1 MNEMEPKENEAAK
14 AENFKAGFVAIV
26 GKPNVGKSTLMNA
39 LVGEK
44 LSIVSNKASTTR
56 DRIFGILSGEHF
68 QLIYSDTPGLIKPA
82 YELQEAMMKAV
93 NRALEDADM
102 VLAVTDCLKEGVDEE
117 LWSILKKISIPY
129 ILVINKIDK
138 SNPESIQAKIE
149 AWKTAIPDVTLL
161 AVSALEGF
169 NLEGIMNFLLEKA
182 PVHPPY
188 YPLDQLSE
196 QSERFFAAEMIRE
209 QVFAYL
215 SKEIPYATAVEIESF
230 KDLPEILRIS
240 ALLRVERESQK
251 AILLGHKGSTIKTIA
266 TKAREEM
273 ERFFGKKVFL
283 ETFIKVDPNWKTD
296 KKKLERL
303 GYRTSS
309 E

>member
-1 MNEMEPKENEAAK
+1 MKEMEPLENQASQEP
-14 AENFKAGFVAIV
+14 NFKAGFVAIV

-56 DRIFGILSGEHF
+56 DRIFGILSGENF
-68 QLIYSDTPGLIKPA
+68 QLVYSDTPGLIKPA

-93 NRALEDADM
+93 NRALEDADI
-102 VLAVTDCLKEGVDEE
+102 VLAVTDCLKDGVDEE
-117 LWSILKKISIPY
+117 LLAILKNVFIPY

-138 SNPESIQAKIE
+138 SNPASVQAKME
-149 AWKTAIPDVTLL
+149 AWQAALPHVSIL

-169 NLEGIMNFLLEKA
+169 NLEGIINFLLENT
-182 PVHPPY
+182 PLHPPY

-209 QVFAYL
+209 QVFAFL
-215 SKEIPYATAVEIESF
+215 SKEIPYSTAVEIESF
-230 KDLPEILRIS
+230 KDLPDIIRIS

-251 AILLGHKGSTIKTIA
+251 AILLGHKGATIKTIA
-266 TKAREEM
+266 TKAREAM
-273 ERFFGKKVFL
+273 EQFFGKKVFL

-303 GYRTSS
+303 GYRLSS
-309 E
+309 D